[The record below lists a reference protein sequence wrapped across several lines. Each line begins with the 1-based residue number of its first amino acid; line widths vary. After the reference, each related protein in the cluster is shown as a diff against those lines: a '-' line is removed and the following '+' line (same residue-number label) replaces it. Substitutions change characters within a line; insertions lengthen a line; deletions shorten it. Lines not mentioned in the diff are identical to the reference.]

1 MLDQFLDGSPNL
13 GVDTFLLLLVL
24 VALEAVLSADNAI
37 ALASISKGLEDAKLQ
52 RQALNFGLIIAFVL
66 RITLILTAT
75 WVIQYW
81 QFELAGA
88 LYLLWLVFQHFSSAT
103 DSEGEHHGPRFV
115 SLWQAI
121 PVIALTDLAFSLDSV
136 TTAIA
141 ISDETWLVL
150 TGATIGIITLR
161 WSFGGLVAFEMAQ
174 QLLAAG
180 DEVALLA
187 VLDTL
192 APVSVNKPS
201 FWDGCKFILTTVS
214 RSIWPFVVDYFRL
227 VAAAGDVQAGGI
239 VAKFPKLNKLLNFA
253 ANLLHGW
260 NWKQAVM
267 VSILSQ
273 ESKERSWREL
283 AIPSMFTV
291 FQANS
296 QATLSYVP
304 KVYPHRITL
313 FRSGEQLSMNHQDPT
328 LGWRELT
335 AQKVEV
341 IKVPGNHLTMLR
353 KPWVE
358 VLAQQLKQCLDRE
371 LSD

>member
-81 QFELAGA
+81 QFELAGS

-103 DSEGEHHGPRFV
+103 DSEGEHHGPRFA

-161 WSFGGLVAFEMAQ
+161 FMAGLFIRWLDEFIHLEDAGYVTVGLVGLR
-174 QLLAAG
+174 LLVKVINDNLVPPQWLVVSSIVVIFIWG
-180 DEVALLA
+180 FSKRNPEFIDDSKSSEVAVALKEPDA
-187 VLDTL
+187 E
-192 APVSVNKPS
+192 PV
-201 FWDGCKFILTTVS
+201 T
-214 RSIWPFVVDYFRL
+214 
-227 VAAAGDVQAGGI
+227 
-239 VAKFPKLNKLLNFA
+239 
-253 ANLLHGW
+253 
-260 NWKQAVM
+260 
-267 VSILSQ
+267 Q
-273 ESKERSWREL
+273 ESE
-283 AIPSMFTV
+283 
-291 FQANS
+291 
-296 QATLSYVP
+296 
-304 KVYPHRITL
+304 
-313 FRSGEQLSMNHQDPT
+313 
-328 LGWRELT
+328 
-335 AQKVEV
+335 AQKSE
-341 IKVPGNHLTMLR
+341 I
-353 KPWVE
+353 
-358 VLAQQLKQCLDRE
+358 
-371 LSD
+371 